1 MSQLL
6 STHFTL
12 LKIVIVKISAIFKR
26 RKMRKSEKSPP
37 HCLLSPQIFP
47 CRRLI
52 SSTRTHGK
60 IAPPH
65 PDFSYSARRS
75 YLLHA
80 HDLSGAYLS
89 AALLWCLSQPAKLP
103 SAQLHCSHGVRRC
116 QLESLPSRVSSPPDI
131 RSSFFLP
138 RRQIPARRASSAR
151 HSCVPSS
158 LSHGAFSL
166 RAQLLLS
173 LPLLLPRCVLISLRV
188 LPRVLP
194 WLRAKPSAR
203 RALDLLATAPASS
216 LPSRPLFRARAQL
229 PCARL
234 AWSSRS
240 SARVF
245 SMAARTSSS
254 ALWCRAC
261 L

>member
-26 RKMRKSEKSPP
+26 RKMRKSKNLLHTAFS
-37 HCLLSPQIFP
+37 LSPQNLSLPRFSP
-47 CRRLI
+47 CRWLI
-52 SSTRTHGK
+52 SSTRTQGK
-60 IAPPH
+60 NVPPH

-80 HDLSGAYLS
+80 RDLSGAYFS

-116 QLESLPSRVSSPPDI
+116 QLESLPSHVSSPPDS

-138 RRQIPARRASSAR
+138 RRRILARRASSAR
-151 HSCVPSS
+151 RSFVPSS

-173 LPLLLPRCVLISLRV
+173 LPLLLPRCTLISMRV

-216 LPSRPLFRARAQL
+216 LPSRPLF
-229 PCARL
+229 
-234 AWSSRS
+234 
-240 SARVF
+240 
-245 SMAARTSSS
+245 
-254 ALWCRAC
+254 
-261 L
+261 